1 MGLLRRYKELNIHFL
16 KWKDSSINVRSWD
29 VTVCVC
35 YSETEKWKS
44 EEIIGVEGGY
54 YRQGNFWEKD
64 EEARCHFTLGI
75 FKFYLI
81 LKAVCKCW

>member
-1 MGLLRRYKELNIHFL
+1 MY
-16 KWKDSSINVRSWD
+16 
-29 VTVCVC
+29 VTQKQ
-35 YSETEKWKS
+35 KWKS
-44 EEIIGVEGGY
+44 EETIGVEGGY